1 MKKRTIFIIIG
12 IVTVVAAIAIGVGVS
27 VVLDLQQEK
36 LLREEIENI
45 ESLDI
50 TKDRYNTAIKTKG
63 DYAKV
68 EESIKKFL
76 DDYAVLIQDTL
87 RIIEDER
94 LQTMLSIENYQQDG
108 KDFTSSK
115 EYLTSTKETFN
126 TNMQKLAFMTSE
138 ESVMSYINNKD
149 LDEYYIDLYRE
160 LALGKNAKEE
170 LEKSAAD
177 LESAK
182 DTFNNLLDTELNV
195 LNFLSENQDQWSLTD
210 TNILFDN
217 AALLLQYNLLLA
229 NLK

>member
-1 MKKRTIFIIIG
+1 
-12 IVTVVAAIAIGVGVS
+12 
-27 VVLDLQQEK
+27 
-36 LLREEIENI
+36 
-45 ESLDI
+45 
-50 TKDRYNTAIKTKG
+50 
-63 DYAKV
+63 
-68 EESIKKFL
+68 
-76 DDYAVLIQDTL
+76 
-87 RIIEDER
+87 
-94 LQTMLSIENYQQDG
+94 
-108 KDFTSSK
+108 
-115 EYLTSTKETFN
+115 
-126 TNMQKLAFMTSE
+126 MTSE